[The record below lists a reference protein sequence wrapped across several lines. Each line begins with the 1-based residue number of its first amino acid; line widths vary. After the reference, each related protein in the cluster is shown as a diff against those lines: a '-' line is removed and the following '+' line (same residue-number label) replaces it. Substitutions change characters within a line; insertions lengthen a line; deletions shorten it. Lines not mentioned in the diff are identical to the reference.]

1 VNIRRGRTFFSVGRW
16 SAGNGWNEGDGGKV
30 GEGFLSCWELR
41 LLLQHLKRKRLLRLS
56 SRFNNCHMNLVYCN
70 FSEHLESR

>member
-1 VNIRRGRTFFSVGRW
+1 MK
-16 SAGNGWNEGDGGKV
+16 AMGGKAGV
-30 GEGFLSCWELR
+30 GFLSCWELR

-70 FSEHLESR
+70 FSEHLDSR